1 MSGVIHPVSEQEER
15 QGNLTR
21 SLPALCAYSSEKVS
35 YSLKKSFVYNV
46 HLLFLWTSNSDKF
59 SNQLHQQGVYGDVT
73 PEELTRC

>member
-1 MSGVIHPVSEQEER
+1 MSGVIHPVSEQEGR

-21 SLPALCAYSSEKVS
+21 SLPALCAYSSEMVT

-46 HLLFLWTSNSDKF
+46 HLLFLWASNSEKF
-59 SNQLHQQGVYGDVT
+59 SDQLHQQEVYGDVM